1 MQLWVAQPVSNPPTP
16 SWQPIKYS
24 APFVLSLT
32 LSPKLGRLVGIWSG
46 TTSDLP
52 DYLDYPHHESSPAMS
67 VAPPIRNDIELEYA
81 RKLLP
86 TSVYPKTTEGMG
98 CWVLDFTR
106 I

>member
-1 MQLWVAQPVSNPPTP
+1 
-16 SWQPIKYS
+16 
-24 APFVLSLT
+24 
-32 LSPKLGRLVGIWSG
+32 
-46 TTSDLP
+46 
-52 DYLDYPHHESSPAMS
+52 MS